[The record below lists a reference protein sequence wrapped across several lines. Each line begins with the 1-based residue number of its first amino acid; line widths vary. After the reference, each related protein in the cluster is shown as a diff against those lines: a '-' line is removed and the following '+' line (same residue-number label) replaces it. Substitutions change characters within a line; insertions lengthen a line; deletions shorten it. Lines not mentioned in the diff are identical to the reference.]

1 MLRTNLNSSLIIV
14 IILLIVTL
22 SAGLHYHLKA
32 VRTKQENQFL
42 KLGNYNEDVSKR
54 IDLLQE
60 LQKALV
66 SNVNEFQ
73 VTIANYQNSLM
84 KLKAENNLLNVDI
97 KRLTQNVNCIENE
110 NEQNTAEQ
118 NDQIISLQ
126 NIIYSLRV
134 EQDANLNILNG
145 NLSVLENLLEQN
157 ESEITD
163 FISKFG
169 TRKMKKN
176 MQTIETEEATL
187 ELTNN

>member
-22 SAGLHYHLKA
+22 SAGLHYHLKSERA
-32 VRTKQENQFL
+32 KQENQFL
-42 KLGNYNEDVSKR
+42 ELSNCNESVSKR

-66 SNVNEFQ
+66 NNVNEFQ

-84 KLKAENNLLNVDI
+84 KLKAENNLLNVDV
-97 KRLTQNVNCIENE
+97 KRLTQNVNSLETE
-110 NEQNTAEQ
+110 NEQNTAEHH
-118 NDQIISLQ
+118 DQIISLQ
-126 NIIYSLRV
+126 NTIHSLEK
-134 EQDANLNILNG
+134 EQTAKLNLLSC
-145 NLSVLENLLEQN
+145 NLLVLEGLLEQN
-157 ESEITD
+157 ETEFAG

-176 MQTIETEEATL
+176 LPTIEIENPD
-187 ELTNN
+187 LTKK